1 MRERDEQVVDLSSR
15 VRSLEQ
21 FGGALRR
28 PPRPDA
34 EAIPINDAPVARIP
48 VPRRSRV
55 FLRGGDGPGGF
66 ADVTLTAPRPPSPRG
81 V

>member
-21 FGGALRR
+21 LGGALRR
-28 PPRPDA
+28 PPRPA
-34 EAIPINDAPVARIP
+34 GEAIPINDAPLARIP

-66 ADVTLTAPRPPSPRG
+66 ADVTLTAPRPPAPRP
-81 V
+81 